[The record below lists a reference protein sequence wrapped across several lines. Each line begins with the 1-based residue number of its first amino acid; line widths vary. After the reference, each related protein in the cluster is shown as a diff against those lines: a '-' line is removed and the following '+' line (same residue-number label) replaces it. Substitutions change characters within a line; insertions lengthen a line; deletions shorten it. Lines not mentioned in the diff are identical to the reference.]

1 MMSIIGF
8 AAAHFG
14 TLLTVFGGFTAVVL
28 AWFHGHSTGIKSQ
41 QPVIQ
46 AAQAQAAAAQT
57 QTADALADARA
68 SASAV
73 DAVKIEAAAQQS
85 AAAIPVDQLDAQLD
99 KLGALRK
106 D

>member
-1 MMSIIGF
+1 MMTLISF
-8 AAAHFG
+8 VAAHFG
-14 TLLTVFGGFTAVVL
+14 TLLTVFGGFAAAALV
-28 AWFHGHSTGIKSQ
+28 WFHGRSTGVKSQ

-57 QTADALADARA
+57 QTVDALADARA
-68 SASAV
+68 SATAV
-73 DAVKIEAAAQQS
+73 DAVKIEAAAEQS
-85 AAAIPVDQLDAQLD
+85 AAALPADQLDAQLD